1 MAEASEIDD
10 RTYDLLFSIRRSIRY
25 HQRRRR
31 FYENWNS
38 LTVAAAAI
46 GSSAA
51 ATAFATGIGWTA
63 FPVIVSG
70 LIAFLSAF
78 DLAVGTARSGD
89 LHSELARK
97 FISLEQQ
104 FAHGNN
110 LDDHEVEQI
119 TKGRLE
125 IEANEPTTLRL
136 LDILC
141 HFELLRAT
149 GDERPHP
156 AIRWWRRKLAHWLS
170 QDDYA
175 QQIAATWYRTKQTT

>member
-1 MAEASEIDD
+1 MAETKELDD
-10 RTYDLLFSIRRSIRY
+10 RTYDLLFSIRRSVRY

-38 LTVAAAAI
+38 ITVASAAI

-51 ATAFATGIGWTA
+51 AAAFAVGVGWSA
-63 FPVIVSG
+63 FPVIISG
-70 LIAFLSAF
+70 LVAFLSAF
-78 DLAVGTARSGD
+78 DLAIGTARSGD
-89 LHSELARK
+89 LHAELARK
-97 FISLEQQ
+97 FNSLEQR
-104 FAHGNN
+104 FAHGKN
-110 LDDHEVEQI
+110 LDDSEVEQI

-125 IEANEPTTLRL
+125 IETNEPTTLRL

-141 HFELLRAT
+141 HFELLRSA
-149 GDERPHP
+149 GDKRQYP

-175 QQIAATWYRTKQTT
+175 QQIAAAWSKT

>member
-1 MAEASEIDD
+1 MAETKKLDD
-10 RTYDLLFSIRRSIRY
+10 RTYDLLFSIRRSVLY

-31 FYENWNS
+31 FYENWNA
-38 LTVAAAAI
+38 LTVAFAAI

-51 ATAFATGIGWTA
+51 ATAFAVDIGWGG

-70 LIAFLSAF
+70 LVAFLSAF
-78 DLAVGTARSGD
+78 DLAIGTARAGD
-89 LHSELARK
+89 HYAELARS
-97 FISLEQQ
+97 FISLEKQ
-104 FAHGNN
+104 FAHGKN
-110 LDDHEVEQI
+110 LDDGEVEQI

-125 IEANEPTTLRL
+125 IEASEPTTLRL

-149 GDERPHP
+149 GDERPYP
-156 AIRWWRRKLAHWLS
+156 AIRWWRRRLAHCLS

-175 QQIAATWYRTKQTT
+175 QQIAATWYQTKQTT